1 MSYFRTGTPA
11 APGSSIWPPAP
22 GTAPLR
28 TAAAPAAT
36 RAGLAGRLTAL
47 ARLIQIGAARA
58 GPDGFDPGLLEAAE
72 DLLARAGE
80 RLRLSAEHTVVALA
94 GGTGS
99 GKSSL
104 FNALAGADLS
114 PVGVTRPITIAPHAC
129 VWQMDGAG
137 PLLDWLG
144 VPRRY
149 RYGRA
154 SALDSG
160 EESLAGLVLLD
171 LPDHDSVVTGS
182 SAEVDRLVGLADLMI
197 WVLDPQKYAD
207 AAVHR
212 RYLAPLAG
220 HSAVTAVV
228 LNQADQLTGQEA
240 EECVADLRRLLDS
253 ADFRDP
259 RVLVTS
265 ARTGAGLDDLR
276 KVLADAV
283 TARHAASERIA
294 ADVDALLPRFA
305 AYRAA
310 YRAAD
315 PGVSAVAADRAAD
328 PGVFAVAADRAAMLA
343 GAFAAAAGVPAVGDG
358 LQSAYELRA
367 VDYIGW
373 PVTRL
378 AERLP
383 GRDPVRKMR
392 LGDLR
397 DELRGMVG
405 GPVGAQQ
412 AEIDNTLNA
421 LAADIC
427 AALPLPWSR
436 TVRAATRSQAGR
448 IPAELGNALKESIP
462 EVNRLPSWW
471 RLVRVWQWALVAVA
485 VAGLAW
491 LGALIAFGVLQVSRQ
506 STPLLDDPTLIPWV
520 CVMVAAILLLGWLT
534 SAGCQNVVTLA
545 AERQRDRV
553 VELIHRRITGVTQDK
568 VLVPIQ
574 QELSEYARY
583 RDELRSAGLV

>member
-1 MSYFRTGTPA
+1 MSYFRTDTPA
-11 APGSSIWPPAP
+11 APGSSIWSPAAAGMASP
-22 GTAPLR
+22 R
-28 TAAAPAAT
+28 TAAASAV
-36 RAGLAGRLTAL
+36 RGGLAGRLTAL
-47 ARLIQIGAARA
+47 ARLIQIGAARV
-58 GPDGFDPGLLEAAE
+58 GPDGFDLGLLEAAE

-114 PVGVTRPITIAPHAC
+114 TVGVTRPITIAPHAC
-129 VWQMDGAG
+129 VWHMDGAG

-160 EESLAGLVLLD
+160 EKSLAGLVLLD

-228 LNQADQLTGQEA
+228 LNQVDQLTSQEA
-240 EECVADLRRLLDS
+240 EECMADLRRLLDS

-259 RVLVTS
+259 QVLATS
-265 ARTGAGLDDLR
+265 ARTGTGLDDLR
-276 KVLADAV
+276 KVLIDAV

-310 YRAAD
+310 D
-315 PGVSAVAADRAAD
+315 PGVSAVAADQAAQLVD
-328 PGVFAVAADRAAMLA
+328 
-343 GAFAAAAGVPAVGDG
+343 AFAAAAGVRAVGDG

-367 VDYIGW
+367 IDYIGW

-397 DELRGMVG
+397 DELRGIVG

-412 AEIDNTLNA
+412 ADIDNTLNA
-421 LAADIC
+421 LAGDIC
-427 AALPLPWSR
+427 ASLPLPWSR
-436 TVRAATRSQAGR
+436 TVRAAARSQVGR
-448 IPAELGNALKESIP
+448 IPAELGSALKESIP

-471 RLVRVWQWALVAVA
+471 RLVRVWQWALIAVA

-491 LGALIAFGVLQVSRQ
+491 LGALIAFGVLHVSRQ
-506 STPLLDDPTLIPWV
+506 STPLLDDPTLIPWI
-520 CVMVAAILLLGWLT
+520 CVVVAAILLLGWLT

-545 AERQRDRV
+545 AERQRDRI
-553 VELIHRRITGVTQDK
+553 VELVRGRITGITRDK
-568 VLVPIQ
+568 VLMPIQ

>member
-1 MSYFRTGTPA
+1 MSYFGTDTPA
-11 APGSSIWPPAP
+11 APGSSVWSPA
-22 GTAPLR
+22 TAGLAAPR
-28 TAAAPAAT
+28 TAAS
-36 RAGLAGRLTAL
+36 AGRGGPAGRLTAL
-47 ARLIQIGAARA
+47 ARLIQIGAARV
-58 GPDGFDPGLLEAAE
+58 GPDGFDLGLLEAAE

-129 VWQMDGAG
+129 VWHMDGAG

-149 RYGRA
+149 RYRRA

-160 EESLAGLVLLD
+160 EESMAGLVLLD

-228 LNQADQLTGQEA
+228 LNQADQLTSQEA
-240 EECVADLRRLLDS
+240 EECMGDLRRLLDS

-259 RVLVTS
+259 RVLLSS

-276 KVLADAV
+276 KVLIDAV
-283 TARHAASERIA
+283 TARHAATERIA

-305 AYRAA
+305 AYRAT
-310 YRAAD
+310 D
-315 PGVSAVAADRAAD
+315 PGVSAVAADRAARLVD
-328 PGVFAVAADRAAMLA
+328 
-343 GAFAAAAGVPAVGDG
+343 AFAAAAGVQAAGDG
-358 LQSAYELRA
+358 LRSAYELRA

-373 PVTRL
+373 PVARL

-421 LAADIC
+421 LAGDIC
-427 AALPLPWSR
+427 ASLPLPWSR

-448 IPAELGNALKESIP
+448 IPAELGGALKESIP
-462 EVNRLPSWW
+462 EVNRLPNWW
-471 RLVRVWQWALVAVA
+471 RLVRVWQWALLAVA

-491 LGALIAFGVLQVSRQ
+491 LGALIAFGVFQVSRQ
-506 STPLLDDPTLIPWV
+506 SSPLLDDRTLIPWV
-520 CVMVAAILLLGWLT
+520 CVIVAAILLLGWLT
-534 SAGCQNVVTLA
+534 STGCQNVVTRA
-545 AERQRDRV
+545 AERQRDRII
-553 VELIHRRITGVTQDK
+553 ELIRGRITGVTQDK
-568 VLVPIQ
+568 VLMPIQ

-583 RDELRSAGLV
+583 RDELRSACLV

>member
-1 MSYFRTGTPA
+1 MSDHQVDLPTTPDS
-11 APGSSIWPPAP
+11 GIWSPIQS
-22 GTAPLR
+22 G
-28 TAAAPAAT
+28 AAAPEA
-36 RAGLAGRLTAL
+36 RGGLAGRLTAL
-47 ARLIQIGAARA
+47 ARLVQIGAARV
-58 GPDGFDPGLLEAAE
+58 GYGFDPTLLEAAE
-72 DLLARAGE
+72 DLLDRAGE

-114 PVGVTRPITIAPHAC
+114 PVGVTRPMTVAPHAC
-129 VWQMDGAG
+129 VWRMDGAG

-171 LPDHDSVVTGS
+171 LPDHDSVVAGS
-182 SAEVDRLVGLADLMI
+182 SAEVDRIVGLADLMV

-228 LNQADQLTGQEA
+228 LNQADQLTAQET
-240 EECVADLRRLLDS
+240 EDCVADLRRLLDS

-259 RVLVTS
+259 KVVVTS
-265 ARTGAGLDDLR
+265 TRTGAGLDELR
-276 KVLADAV
+276 KVLIDAV
-283 TARHAASERIA
+283 TVRHTASERIG

-310 YRAAD
+310 D
-315 PGVSAVAADRAAD
+315 PGIATVDADHAARLAD
-328 PGVFAVAADRAAMLA
+328 
-343 GAFAAAAGVPAVGDG
+343 AFAAAAGVSAVGDG

-367 VDYIGW
+367 VDYMGW
-373 PVTRL
+373 PVARV

-383 GRDPVRKMR
+383 GRDPVRKMS

-397 DELRGMVG
+397 AELRGMVG
-405 GPVGAQQ
+405 GSVGAQQ
-412 AEIDNTLNA
+412 ADIDNTLSA
-421 LAADIC
+421 LAGDIC
-427 AALPLPWSR
+427 ASLPEPWSR
-436 TVRAATRSQAGR
+436 TVRAAARSQANQ
-448 IPAELGNALKESIP
+448 IPAELGSALTESLP
-462 EVNRLPSWW
+462 AVNRVPGWW
-471 RLVRVWQWALVAVA
+471 RLTRVWQWALIAVA
-485 VAGLAW
+485 IAGFAW
-491 LGALIAFGVLQVSRQ
+491 LGALLAFGVFDVSGS
-506 STPLLDDPTLIPWV
+506 STPLLSDPTLIPWI
-520 CVMVAAILLLGWLT
+520 CVMIAAILLLGWLT
-534 SAGCQNVVTLA
+534 AAGCRNVVAMA
-545 AERQRDRV
+545 AQRQRDRV
-553 VELIHRRITGVTQDK
+553 IELIRGRIAAVAQDK
-568 VLVPIQ
+568 VLMPIQ

-583 RDELRSAGLV
+583 RDELRSAGLG

>member
-1 MSYFRTGTPA
+1 MSYFGTGTPA
-11 APGSSIWPPAP
+11 APESGFWTPARTGMALP
-22 GTAPLR
+22 R
-28 TAAAPAAT
+28 TAAAAAVT
-36 RAGLAGRLTAL
+36 RGGLAARLTAL
-47 ARLIQIGAARA
+47 ARLIQIGAARV
-58 GPDGFDPGLLEAAE
+58 GPDGFDLGLLEAAE

-129 VWQMDGAG
+129 VWRTDGAG

-228 LNQADQLTGQEA
+228 LNQADHLTGLEA

-265 ARTGAGLDDLR
+265 ATTGAGLDDLR
-276 KVLADAV
+276 KVLIDAV
-283 TARHAASERIA
+283 SARHAASARIA

-305 AYRAA
+305 T

-315 PGVSAVAADRAAD
+315 PGVSAVAADRAARLVD
-328 PGVFAVAADRAAMLA
+328 
-343 GAFAAAAGVPAVGDG
+343 AFAAAAGVPAVGDG

-373 PVTRL
+373 PVARL

-397 DELRGMVG
+397 DELRSMVG

-412 AEIDNTLNA
+412 ADIDNTLNA
-421 LAADIC
+421 LAGDIC
-427 AALPLPWSR
+427 TSLPLPWSR

-448 IPAELGNALKESIP
+448 IPAELGGALKESIP

-471 RLVRVWQWALVAVA
+471 RFVRVWQWALIAVA
-485 VAGLAW
+485 AAGLAW
-491 LGALIAFGVLQVSRQ
+491 LGALVAFGVLDISGQ

-520 CVMVAAILLLGWLT
+520 FVMVAAILLLGWLT
-534 SAGCQNVVTLA
+534 SAGCQNVVALA

-553 VELIHRRITGVTQDK
+553 VALIRGRITAVTQDK

>member
-1 MSYFRTGTPA
+1 MASART
-11 APGSSIWPPAP
+11 
-22 GTAPLR
+22 TAP
-28 TAAAPAAT
+28 AVT
-36 RAGLAGRLTAL
+36 RGGLAARLTAL
-47 ARLIQIGAARA
+47 ARLIQIGAARV
-58 GPDGFDPGLLEAAE
+58 GPDGFDLGLLEAAE

-129 VWQMDGAG
+129 VWRMDGAG

-160 EESLAGLVLLD
+160 EEALAGLVLLD

-228 LNQADQLTGQEA
+228 LNQIDQLTSQEA

-259 RVLVTS
+259 RVLVAS
-265 ARTGAGLDDLR
+265 ARTGAGLDELR
-276 KVLADAV
+276 KVLIDAV

-310 YRAAD
+310 D
-315 PGVSAVAADRAAD
+315 PAESAITADRAAQLVD
-328 PGVFAVAADRAAMLA
+328 
-343 GAFAAAAGVPAVGDG
+343 AFTAAAGVPAVGDS

-373 PVTRL
+373 PVARL

-397 DELRGMVG
+397 EELRGMVG

-412 AEIDNTLNA
+412 SDIDNTLNA
-421 LAADIC
+421 LAGDIC
-427 AALPLPWSR
+427 APLPLPWSR
-436 TVRAATRSQAGR
+436 TVRAATRSQATR
-448 IPAELGNALKESIP
+448 IPAELGSALKESIP
-462 EVNRLPSWW
+462 EVNRLPGWW

-491 LGALIAFGVLQVSRQ
+491 LGALVAFGVLQISRQ

-520 CVMVAAILLLGWLT
+520 CFMLAAILLLGLLT
-534 SAGCQNVVTLA
+534 SVGCQNVVALA
-545 AERQRDRV
+545 AERQRDRII
-553 VELIHRRITGVTQDK
+553 ELIRDRISAVTQDK
-568 VLVPIQ
+568 VLMPIH

-583 RDELRSAGLV
+583 RDELRSAGLI

>member
-1 MSYFRTGTPA
+1 MSYFGTDTPA
-11 APGSSIWPPAP
+11 APGSSIWSPPAARMGLP
-22 GTAPLR
+22 RTAP
-28 TAAAPAAT
+28 APAVT
-36 RAGLAGRLTAL
+36 RGGLAGRLTAL
-47 ARLIQIGAARA
+47 ARLIQIGAARV
-58 GPDGFDPGLLEAAE
+58 GPDGFDLGLLEAAE

-129 VWQMDGAG
+129 VWRPDGAG

-154 SALDSG
+154 SALDGG

-228 LNQADQLTGQEA
+228 LNQVDQLTGQEA
-240 EECVADLRRLLDS
+240 EECVGDLRRLLDS

-276 KVLADAV
+276 KVLIDAV
-283 TARHAASERIA
+283 GARHAASARIA

-305 AYRAA
+305 TYRAV
-310 YRAAD
+310 D
-315 PGVSAVAADRAAD
+315 PGVSAVAADRAARLVD
-328 PGVFAVAADRAAMLA
+328 
-343 GAFAAAAGVPAVGDG
+343 AFAAAAGVPAVGDG

-412 AEIDNTLNA
+412 ADIDNTLNA

-427 AALPLPWSR
+427 ASLPLPWSR

-448 IPAELGNALKESIP
+448 IPAELGTALKESIP

-471 RLVRVWQWALVAVA
+471 RLVRVWQWALIAVA
-485 VAGLAW
+485 AAGLAW
-491 LGALIAFGVLQVSRQ
+491 LGALVAFGVLDISRQ

-534 SAGCQNVVTLA
+534 SAGCQNVVALA
-545 AERQRDRV
+545 AERQRDRIV
-553 VELIHRRITGVTQDK
+553 ALIRGRITAVTQDK
-568 VLVPIQ
+568 VLMPIQ

>member
-1 MSYFRTGTPA
+1 MSNDEADAATAATGESWWSVKPPT
-11 APGSSIWPPAP
+11 APGS
-22 GTAPLR
+22 L
-28 TAAAPAAT
+28 
-36 RAGLAGRLTAL
+36 RAGLPARLTAL
-47 ARLIQIGAARA
+47 ARLIQIGAARV
-58 GPDGFDPGLLEAAE
+58 GPDGFDLTLLEEAE

-114 PVGVTRPITIAPHAC
+114 PVGVTRPMTASAHAC
-129 VWQMDGAG
+129 VWRMDGAG
-137 PLLDWLG
+137 PLLDWLC

-154 SALDSG
+154 SALDLG

-171 LPDHDSVVTGS
+171 LPDHDSVVAGS
-182 SAEVDRLVGLADLMI
+182 TAEVDRLVNLADLMV

-220 HSAVTAVV
+220 HTAVTAVV
-228 LNQADQLTGQEA
+228 LNQADRLSGQEA
-240 EECVADLRRLLDS
+240 EECMADLRRLLES
-253 ADFRDP
+253 ADFHDP
-259 RVLVTS
+259 RLIVTS
-265 ARTGAGLDDLR
+265 ARTGTGLDELR
-276 KVLADAV
+276 KVLIDAV
-283 TARHAASERIA
+283 SARHAASERIA

-305 AYRAA
+305 AYRVLGP
-310 YRAAD
+310 D
-315 PGVSAVAADRAAD
+315 PTAVAPDRAALLVD
-328 PGVFAVAADRAAMLA
+328 
-343 GAFAAAAGVPAVGDG
+343 AFAAAAGVPAVGDS

-367 VDYIGW
+367 VDYVGW
-373 PVTRL
+373 PITRL

-412 AEIDNTLNA
+412 ADIDITLSA
-421 LAADIC
+421 LAGDIC
-427 AALPLPWSR
+427 ASLPEPWSR
-436 TVRAATRSQAGR
+436 TVRSAARSQADQ
-448 IPAELGNALKESIP
+448 IPAALGAALKQSLP
-462 EVNRLPSWW
+462 VVNRVPGWW
-471 RLVRVWQWALVAVA
+471 RLVRVWQRTLIALAA
-485 VAGLAW
+485 AGLAW
-491 LGALIAFGVLQVSRQ
+491 TGGLLAFGVFHAGDQ

-520 CVMVAAILLLGWLT
+520 ALMVAAVLLLGWLT
-534 SAGCQNVVTLA
+534 SAGCRNVVTLA
-545 AERQRDRV
+545 AERQRDRA
-553 VELIHRRITGVTQDK
+553 VELIHAQVAAVAQDN
-568 VLVPIQ
+568 VLMPIQ
-574 QELSEYARY
+574 QELSEYSRF
-583 RDELRSAGLV
+583 REELRAAGHF

>member
-1 MSYFRTGTPA
+1 MSHYPVDMPA
-11 APGSSIWPPAP
+11 TADSGIWSPAEPGELPPAER
-22 GTAPLR
+22 G
-28 TAAAPAAT
+28 
-36 RAGLAGRLTAL
+36 GLAGRLTAV

-58 GPDGFDPGLLEAAE
+58 GPDGFDVALLEAAE
-72 DLLARAGE
+72 DLLARAGA

-99 GKSSL
+99 GKSSI

-114 PVGVTRPITIAPHAC
+114 PVGVTRPMTMAPHAC
-129 VWQMDGAG
+129 VWQTDGAG

-154 SALDSG
+154 TALDSG
-160 EESLAGLVLLD
+160 EDSLAGLVLLD
-171 LPDHDSVVTGS
+171 LPDHDSVVAGS
-182 SAEVDRLVGLADLMI
+182 SAEADRLVGLADLMI

-207 AAVHR
+207 GAVHR

-228 LNQADQLTGQEA
+228 LNQIDQLTSQEA

-265 ARTGAGLDDLR
+265 ARTGAGLDELR
-276 KVLADAV
+276 KVLVDAV

-310 YRAAD
+310 G
-315 PGVSAVAADRAAD
+315 PTMSAVDADRAARLVD
-328 PGVFAVAADRAAMLA
+328 
-343 GAFAAAAGVPAVGDG
+343 AFGAAAGLPAVGDG
-358 LQSAYELRA
+358 LRSAYELRA
-367 VDYIGW
+367 IDYVGW
-373 PVTRL
+373 PVARL

-397 DELRGMVG
+397 EELRGMVG
-405 GPVGAQQ
+405 GPVGTRQ
-412 AEIDNTLNA
+412 ADIDNTLSA
-421 LAADIC
+421 LAGDLC
-427 AALPLPWSR
+427 GSLPEPWSR
-436 TVRAATRSQAGR
+436 TVRAATRSQAER
-448 IPAELGNALKESIP
+448 IPAELGSALRESLP
-462 EVNRLPSWW
+462 EVNRIPSWW
-471 RLVRVWQWALVAVA
+471 RLVRVLQWALIVVA

-491 LGALIAFGVLQVSRQ
+491 LGALLAFGVFDVSAQ
-506 STPLLDDPTLIPWV
+506 SSPLLADPTLIPWV
-520 CVMVAAILLLGWLT
+520 CLMVAAILMLGLVI
-534 SAGCQNVVTLA
+534 SAGCRNVVALA
-545 AERQRDRV
+545 AERQRYRV
-553 VELIHRRITGVTQDK
+553 VELIHGRIVAITQDK
-568 VLVPIQ
+568 VLMPIE

-583 RDELRSAGLV
+583 RDGLRSAGFV

>member
-1 MSYFRTGTPA
+1 MSLDMPPTAGSSIWAPTRPAGTPA
-11 APGSSIWPPAP
+11 AARG
-22 GTAPLR
+22 
-28 TAAAPAAT
+28 
-36 RAGLAGRLTAL
+36 GLAARLTAL

-58 GPDGFDPGLLEAAE
+58 GTDGFDLGLLEAAE

-80 RLRLSAEHTVVALA
+80 RLRLSAAHTVVALA

-104 FNALAGADLS
+104 FNALAGANLS
-114 PVGVTRPITIAPHAC
+114 LVGVTRPITIAPHAC
-129 VWQMDGAG
+129 VWRTDGAG

-207 AAVHR
+207 GAVHR

-228 LNQADQLTGQEA
+228 LNQVDQLTGQEA
-240 EECVADLRRLLDS
+240 EECVVDLRRLLDS

-265 ARTGAGLDDLR
+265 ARSGVGLDDLR
-276 KVLADAV
+276 KVLIDAV

-305 AYRAA
+305 AYRAEGPGIA
-310 YRAAD
+310 AVDAGRAARIVD
-315 PGVSAVAADRAAD
+315 D
-328 PGVFAVAADRAAMLA
+328 
-343 GAFAAAAGVPAVGDG
+343 FAAAAGVSAVGDG

-367 VDYIGW
+367 IDYVGW
-373 PVTRL
+373 PVSRL

-397 DELRGMVG
+397 EELRGMVG

-412 AEIDNTLNA
+412 ADIDNTLNA
-421 LAADIC
+421 LAGDIC
-427 AALPLPWSR
+427 AALPQPWSH
-436 TVRAATRSQAGR
+436 TVRAAMRSQADQ
-448 IPAELGNALKESIP
+448 IPAELAGVLKESIP
-462 EVNRLPSWW
+462 AVNRIPGWW
-471 RLVRVWQWALVAVA
+471 RLVRAWQWALIAVA
-485 VAGLAW
+485 VAGLVW
-491 LGALIAFGVLQVSRQ
+491 LGALIAFGVLQTSGQ

-534 SAGCQNVVTLA
+534 AAGCQNVVTLA
-545 AERQRDRV
+545 AERQRDLI
-553 VELIHRRITGVTQDK
+553 VELIRGRIAGVAQDK

-583 RDELRSAGLV
+583 RDELRGAGVV